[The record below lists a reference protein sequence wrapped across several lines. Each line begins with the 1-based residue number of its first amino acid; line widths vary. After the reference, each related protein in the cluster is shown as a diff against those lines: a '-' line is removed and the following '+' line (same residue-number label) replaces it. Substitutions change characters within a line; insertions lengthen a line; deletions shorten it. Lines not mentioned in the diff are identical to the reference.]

1 MTNISQI
8 KVDSDWGQ
16 EAARIN
22 QNFQNMNTDLE
33 KVKSET
39 TKFRGYFTSET
50 GLKQKYPSPKVGDT
64 AWVGEPYPGKVYD
77 VVTDGTWHNTDK
89 APDTGS
95 VELQDYAKKAEL
107 TELEGKINRNVYTN
121 DAVVNSVIKFLYID
135 TENYNGNYIL
145 EGLKITI
152 ISRGLSNKFGFVVRN
167 VNDELI
173 LETWQN
179 QEPEYI
185 NIAKNG
191 IKIYAIYDW
200 SAIELGTNY
209 STNALLLPLTFNVGN
224 SPFIDNERIIDG
236 SVTME
241 KLNAD
246 VSSSLNSLTFTKE
259 YKYNTV
265 IRKLFLDT
273 SEYTGSTSL
282 DGLKIGILAKNV
294 SGKWGIQLRNNQ
306 NETIISA
313 WMNSQQSVQSVTVDG
328 IYLYAEYNWENKE
341 EGGSNPIE
349 ITNEVYNKANDPR
362 ESVTPEKIAPNV
374 NLSTTTLTNGLY
386 GQAGDSIS
394 EGAGLQT
401 LLPDSDTYKPI
412 SGTKKATYGYYIA
425 KLNRMRWANYGISGS
440 TLGFVVANGQDKNGF
455 SKENGRYTQMDPN
468 LTHLSI
474 FFGWNDSFYGP
485 IMKREDWLFDKYRTI
500 IYYPRTQDLI
510 GTNAPDGTPYTTQEQ
525 YNAVNA
531 VTGNVGGIEYD
542 NADAYFNAL
551 YIGTKDDT
559 TNKTFWGA
567 WNIVL
572 PYLIEKYPLSKIL
585 LIVPYGTTVLMR
597 QCVRDA
603 AKKYGLPIY
612 DFSDMNNQLFYQWD
626 DNKPNGIV
634 GGKIISQFRIDNLT
648 HDGLH
653 PNEKGYKY
661 LYPSINAKLM
671 SL

>member
-1 MTNISQI
+1 M
-8 KVDSDWGQ
+8 
-16 EAARIN
+16 A
-22 QNFQNMNTDLE
+22 
-33 KVKSET
+33 
-39 TKFRGYFTSET
+39 TKTFEE
-50 GLKQKYPSPKVGDT
+50 LKQLAIQIRDEKTNKQNT
-64 AWVGEPYPGKVYD
+64 A
-77 VVTDGTWHNTDK
+77 TRIGTQMLEHLDK
-89 APDTGS
+89 L
-95 VELQDYAKKAEL
+95 EQDYYDKTATDEKL
-107 TELEGKINRNVYTN
+107 IELEGKINRNVYTN

-362 ESVTPEKIAPNV
+362 ESVTPEK
-374 NLSTTTLTNGLY
+374 
-386 GQAGDSIS
+386 
-394 EGAGLQT
+394 
-401 LLPDSDTYKPI
+401 
-412 SGTKKATYGYYIA
+412 
-425 KLNRMRWANYGISGS
+425 
-440 TLGFVVANGQDKNGF
+440 
-455 SKENGRYTQMDPN
+455 
-468 LTHLSI
+468 
-474 FFGWNDSFYGP
+474 
-485 IMKREDWLFDKYRTI
+485 
-500 IYYPRTQDLI
+500 
-510 GTNAPDGTPYTTQEQ
+510 
-525 YNAVNA
+525 
-531 VTGNVGGIEYD
+531 
-542 NADAYFNAL
+542 
-551 YIGTKDDT
+551 
-559 TNKTFWGA
+559 
-567 WNIVL
+567 
-572 PYLIEKYPLSKIL
+572 
-585 LIVPYGTTVLMR
+585 
-597 QCVRDA
+597 
-603 AKKYGLPIY
+603 
-612 DFSDMNNQLFYQWD
+612 
-626 DNKPNGIV
+626 
-634 GGKIISQFRIDNLT
+634 
-648 HDGLH
+648 LH
-653 PNEKGYKY
+653 
-661 LYPSINAKLM
+661 LM
-671 SL
+671 SI